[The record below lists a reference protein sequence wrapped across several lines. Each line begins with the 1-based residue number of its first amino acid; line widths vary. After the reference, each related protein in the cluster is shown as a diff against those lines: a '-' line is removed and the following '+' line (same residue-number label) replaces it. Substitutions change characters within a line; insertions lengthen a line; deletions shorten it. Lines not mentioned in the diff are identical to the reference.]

1 MIIEKFLNNNML
13 LVNDNHEEMIV
24 MGKGLRFH
32 YKVGDEIKD
41 EDIEKTYVLQDS
53 TNKNGY
59 LQVLENAPDIYL
71 EIVHHIIEMAQLKIS
86 SPFNKQIFVT
96 LLDHLLYAVER
107 YEKGIALQNRM
118 LWEIQ
123 KFYPNEFMLGLQA
136 VDYINE
142 TLNVKLPE
150 AEAGNIA
157 FHFVNAQ
164 IKSNDLSTENGML
177 MVKMLKDIFQIIQLH
192 YGYTIDE
199 NSLNYSRFVVHMQFF
214 LQRLLEN
221 KMLENVCYKK
231 ISIKIPARIHLD
243 VMNIK
248 KMNEG
253 KVGGGGIGIAIRRNV
268 CMSVEVE
275 KTGQDIIESI
285 KPKLVRF
292 YLNLIRQHLN
302 MDTRFHIIF
311 KPSNELKTHS
321 GMGSNALIQMG
332 VIYSIN
338 NLLNCPLNDTQMLEL
353 LNENYY
359 EEDNGILTNKVF
371 CSGVAHNTML
381 YGGVCFVSE
390 DGKMIYHSIYSCW

>member
-32 YKVGDEIKD
+32 YKVGDEIRD

-107 YEKGIALQNRM
+107 YEKGIVLQNRM

-142 TLNVKLPE
+142 TLHIQLPE
-150 AEAGNIA
+150 TEAGNIA

-177 MVKMLKDIFQIIQLH
+177 MVKMLKD
-192 YGYTIDE
+192 
-199 NSLNYSRFVVHMQFF
+199 M
-214 LQRLLEN
+214 
-221 KMLENVCYKK
+221 
-231 ISIKIPARIHLD
+231 A
-243 VMNIK
+243 
-248 KMNEG
+248 
-253 KVGGGGIGIAIRRNV
+253 
-268 CMSVEVE
+268 
-275 KTGQDIIESI
+275 
-285 KPKLVRF
+285 
-292 YLNLIRQHLN
+292 
-302 MDTRFHIIF
+302 
-311 KPSNELKTHS
+311 
-321 GMGSNALIQMG
+321 
-332 VIYSIN
+332 
-338 NLLNCPLNDTQMLEL
+338 
-353 LNENYY
+353 
-359 EEDNGILTNKVF
+359 
-371 CSGVAHNTML
+371 
-381 YGGVCFVSE
+381 
-390 DGKMIYHSIYSCW
+390 

>member
-32 YKVGDEIKD
+32 YKVGDEIRD

-107 YEKGIALQNRM
+107 YEKGIVLQNRM

-142 TLNVKLPE
+142 TLHIQLPE
-150 AEAGNIA
+150 TEAGNIA

-221 KMLENVCYKK
+221 KMLENENDDIYYQEFFCIRLRRTNRK
-231 ISIKIPARIHLD
+231 IYR
-243 VMNIK
+243 
-248 KMNEG
+248 
-253 KVGGGGIGIAIRRNV
+253 
-268 CMSVEVE
+268 
-275 KTGQDIIESI
+275 
-285 KPKLVRF
+285 
-292 YLNLIRQHLN
+292 
-302 MDTRFHIIF
+302 
-311 KPSNELKTHS
+311 
-321 GMGSNALIQMG
+321 
-332 VIYSIN
+332 
-338 NLLNCPLNDTQMLEL
+338 
-353 LNENYY
+353 
-359 EEDNGILTNKVF
+359 
-371 CSGVAHNTML
+371 
-381 YGGVCFVSE
+381 
-390 DGKMIYHSIYSCW
+390 